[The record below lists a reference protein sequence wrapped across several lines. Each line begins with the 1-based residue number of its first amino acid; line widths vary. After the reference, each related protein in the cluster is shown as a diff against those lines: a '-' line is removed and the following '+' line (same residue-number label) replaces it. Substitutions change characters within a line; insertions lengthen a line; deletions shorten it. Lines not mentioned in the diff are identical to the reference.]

1 MPKKYIPT
9 NVGFILNDLRLKS
22 NKTQYRLEKDLNYS
36 RESIDAIE
44 NMRTN
49 PSLHS
54 FIKIFEYL
62 GYEIH
67 IVDKKTKEKVTALKI
82 IEDN

>member
-1 MPKKYIPT
+1 MPKKYVPT
-9 NVGFILNDLRLKS
+9 TVGFILNDLRLKK
-22 NKTQYRLEKDLNYS
+22 NKTQYRIEKDLGYS
-36 RESIDAIE
+36 RESVDAIE

-54 FIKIFEYL
+54 FISIFNYL

-67 IVDKKTKEKVTALKI
+67 IVDKKTKERITTLEI
-82 IEDN
+82 IKDN

>member
-1 MPKKYIPT
+1 MPKKFIPT
-9 NVGFILNDLRLKS
+9 NVGFILNDLRLRK
-22 NKTQYRLEKDLNYS
+22 KLTQYKLEKNIGYS
-36 RESIDAIE
+36 RENIDAIE

-54 FIKIFEYL
+54 FIMIFDYL

-67 IVDKKTKEKVTALKI
+67 IVDKKTKEKVSELQILK
-82 IEDN
+82 NN